1 MNTAK
6 QEFYK
11 HPDINIMDNNNQTD
25 DKLLL
30 DNKHESHYQN
40 IIHPD
45 EIKFHVNTKRAHKTT
60 QKQSSDFLS
69 TDQGNKRSTIP
80 SLISPSRHLLNT
92 NESNNN
98 SRMRHERRKRR
109 SPKYR
114 GTDMFYGFN

>member
-1 MNTAK
+1 
-6 QEFYK
+6 
-11 HPDINIMDNNNQTD
+11 MDNNNLTD

-30 DNKHESHYQN
+30 NNNRESHYQN

-60 QKQSSDFLS
+60 QKQCSYFLS

-92 NESNNN
+92 NESNSN
-98 SRMRHERRKRR
+98 SRIRHDRRKRR

-114 GTDMFYGFN
+114 GKYMFNGLNVWTYIFSHLLFDTV

>member
-1 MNTAK
+1 
-6 QEFYK
+6 
-11 HPDINIMDNNNQTD
+11 MDNNNQTD
-25 DKLLL
+25 DNLLL

-60 QKQSSDFLS
+60 QKQSADFLS
-69 TDQGNKRSTIP
+69 ADQGNKRSTIP

-114 GTDMFYGFN
+114 GTDTFYGLN